1 MRNWWP
7 TPSHGQGLHCKA
19 VVHGLTYMCE
29 QVAVCAQVMS
39 SNRLC
44 KGWKY
49 IKQKCKR
56 SGCTHQHH
64 GGPRD
69 HGFCCNACRRNE
81 GRHTINCFGW
91 DDVVKWLLLWEQ
103 TEQIEP
109 LWRENIKEPDQ
120 EPMPMEECSKTEALP
135 VQHATSV
142 TLTISNPDTLVQ
154 LANLLKQQC
163 PSPAQSVPKP
173 LASFQSPTLIEESCA
188 RGYCIPYKWACKGDI
203 LGFVQW
209 FNKTFNMQYSND
221 LLNNW
226 KSLDRVLPFI
236 QDKWQ
241 RPLVIEV
248 CTENDPQFK
257 FMMRGCSNVAHRGL
271 TWTIEEMPCEITGC
285 NPKVHAMYIGQAAT
299 IDIMAEA
306 IQQIQIDQLAT
317 YTFACR
323 HATHRS
329 VACAILLAM
338 IGYPKAEI
346 HLKTPRTKKEALK
359 CGLLRAE

>member
-29 QVAVCAQVMS
+29 QVAVWAQVMS

-49 IKQKCKR
+49 PKQKCKR

-64 GGPRD
+64 GRPRD
-69 HGFCCNACRRNE
+69 HGFCCNACRCNE
-81 GRHTINCFGW
+81 GRHTKNCSGW
-91 DDVVKWLLLWEQ
+91 DDVKLPLLWEQ

-226 KSLDRVLPFI
+226 TSLDRVLPFI

-248 CTENDPQFK
+248 CTENDPLHDAWVFQ
-257 FMMRGCSNVAHRGL
+257 CS
-271 TWTIEEMPCEITGC
+271 T
-285 NPKVHAMYIGQAAT
+285 Q
-299 IDIMAEA
+299 
-306 IQQIQIDQLAT
+306 
-317 YTFACR
+317 
-323 HATHRS
+323 RS
-329 VACAILLAM
+329 HM
-338 IGYPKAEI
+338 DN
-346 HLKTPRTKKEALK
+346 
-359 CGLLRAE
+359 

>member
-1 MRNWWP
+1 MP
-7 TPSHGQGLHCKA
+7 
-19 VVHGLTYMCE
+19 Y
-29 QVAVCAQVMS
+29 
-39 SNRLC
+39 
-44 KGWKY
+44 
-49 IKQKCKR
+49 CKR
-56 SGCTHQHH
+56 WRGKDPGTCWRWDCPHRHLQS
-64 GGPRD
+64 PRW
-69 HGFCCNACRRNE
+69 HGFCCNACRYNE
-81 GRHTINCFGW
+81 GQHTANCTGRDVSEEREEQEREEQGCPPWHQNIHTRPSSSIDTYPHQGTIAREEGW
-91 DDVVKWLLLWEQ
+91 G
-103 TEQIEP
+103 
-109 LWRENIKEPDQ
+109 
-120 EPMPMEECSKTEALP
+120 TEALP
-135 VQHATSV
+135 VQHAKPV
-142 TLTISNPDTLVQ
+142 TITISNPDTLAE
-154 LANLLKQQC
+154 LAALLKQRC

-188 RGYCIPYKWACKGDI
+188 RGYCIPYQWACGDDI

-221 LLNNW
+221 LLNDW

-248 CTENDPQFK
+248 CTENDPEFK

-299 IDIMAEA
+299 IDIMSEA
-306 IQQIQIDQLAT
+306 IHEIQCHQLAT

-359 CGLLRAE
+359 CGLL

>member
-1 MRNWWP
+1 
-7 TPSHGQGLHCKA
+7 
-19 VVHGLTYMCE
+19 MCE
-29 QVAVCAQVMS
+29 QVAVCAQGMS

-49 IKQKCKR
+49 PKQKCKR

-64 GGPRD
+64 VGPRD

-81 GRHTINCFGW
+81 GRHTINCSGW

-103 TEQIEP
+103 TGQIEP
-109 LWRENIKEPDQ
+109 LWRESIKEPDQ
-120 EPMPMEECSKTEALP
+120 EPMPMEQCSKTEALP

-142 TLTISNPDTLVQ
+142 TLTISDPDTLVQ

-248 CTENDPQFK
+248 FTEKDPEFK

-271 TWTIEEMPCEITGC
+271 TWTIEEVPGKITGC
-285 NPKVHAMYIGQAAT
+285 NLKVHAMYIGQAAT
-299 IDIMAEA
+299 IDIMSEA
-306 IQQIQIDQLAT
+306 IHEIQCHQLAT